1 LKKNIVKNREV
12 IEMLLRKFMS
22 LLGVGSATID
32 LILPKDTYYPGE
44 IINGIYKI
52 KGGTIDQK
60 IKRIDCDLVMKNVR
74 TGNEKV
80 IDSTM
85 VLLSQQIQSEE
96 DNQLNFS
103 FKLDD
108 QLPYSS
114 EEWSF
119 RFKTR
124 LTFNEGVESK
134 DQDIIQILPK

>member
-1 LKKNIVKNREV
+1 MI
-12 IEMLLRKFMS
+12 LRKYMS
-22 LLGVGSATID
+22 LLGIGSATID
-32 LILPKDTYYPGE
+32 LILPKETYHPGE

-52 KGGTIDQK
+52 KGGTIEQR
-60 IKRIDCDLVMKNVR
+60 IKRIDCDLVMKDLL

-85 VLLSQQIQSEE
+85 VLLSKEIKSEE
-96 DNQLNFS
+96 NNQLTFS

-108 QLPYSS
+108 YLPYTS
-114 EEWSF
+114 EVRSF

-134 DQDIIQILPK
+134 DQDIIQIIPKLIEQRGD

>member
-1 LKKNIVKNREV
+1 MI
-12 IEMLLRKFMS
+12 LRKYMS
-22 LLGVGSATID
+22 LLGIGSATID
-32 LILPKDTYYPGE
+32 LILPKEAYHPGE

-52 KGGTIDQK
+52 KGGTIEQK
-60 IKRIDCDLVMKNVR
+60 IKRIDCDLVMKDLL

-85 VLLSQQIQSEE
+85 VLLSKEIQSEE
-96 DNQLNFS
+96 NNQLTFS

-108 QLPYSS
+108 YLPYTS
-114 EEWSF
+114 EERSF

-134 DQDIIQILPK
+134 DQDIIQIIPE